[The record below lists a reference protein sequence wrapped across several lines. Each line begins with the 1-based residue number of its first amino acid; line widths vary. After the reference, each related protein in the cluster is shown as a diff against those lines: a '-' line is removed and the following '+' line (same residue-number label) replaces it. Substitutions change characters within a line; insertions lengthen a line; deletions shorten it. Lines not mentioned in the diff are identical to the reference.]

1 MSEPTPDAAPVSEA
15 PRPAKPARR
24 DVPAEIIAHLW
35 SRRWFIACVMVPA
48 VVLFTIILLLIP
60 KQYRAEAT
68 VILLPP
74 RFTSDVRTE
83 PLSVPTAMSLLR
95 SGELAA
101 QVIRQVRA
109 GHAALAAYAT
119 DRGGVTKLAE
129 RMAEQGETLDAEA
142 IRTAAANPLLADW
155 LLGMSPTETRA
166 LMQMD
171 SGELADWTVDAL
183 LNSFAT
189 EDIVEKKTATDIKLS
204 PLIRLLVVSDTG
216 ARAQML
222 ANTWA
227 LLFTRMYDEIA
238 NSTTHRQYESIL
250 KQQLASTEELEAVSR
265 EVVEFKA
272 TNNLELY
279 LRLIE
284 QHSINL
290 TEFLLQRTDKSKA
303 LASEERR
310 LQELI
315 QIHEAVT
322 QPDGTW
328 VGSYEPT
335 FDAATTA
342 SGPRMR
348 ARAAQD
354 KPLSESYAVLRGKAV
369 ESLSMME
376 TAMSNVE
383 HFYENF
389 PVEMIENDL
398 AQMKIDHVEAES
410 RLRTGL
416 VRMQTLTDSLTKLD
430 DTLSNTEQFIVIS
443 KQLPDETIGQALMS
457 GSRDNVRAVANI
469 QFREELLNPVWDELQ
484 KQRARVA
491 IELEQVRSE
500 VDTLQARL
508 PATRAEV
515 LNLQSLM
522 YRARMQEL
530 PIKAN
535 LQHWQS
541 MNTKLADSFVD
552 TNAEIY
558 NSRRSALLLRQ
569 ELDQLDEET
578 TRSEQI
584 VRDLQM
590 KYDDA
595 AARLQILESRQKAVQ
610 RNADLLLQKLQEA
623 QLAKDQELSDISIAA
638 PAVMPERH
646 FFPRR
651 SVLLVALT
659 LLTFAVLAGAL
670 ARRKYMELAA
680 E

>member
-1 MSEPTPDAAPVSEA
+1 MPEPTPDATPVPEA
-15 PRPAKPARR
+15 PPPAKPARR

-35 SRRWFIACVMVPA
+35 SRRWFIARVMVPA
-48 VVLFTIILLLIP
+48 IVLFTIVLLLIP

-109 GHAALAAYAT
+109 GNAALAAYAAE
-119 DRGGVTKLAE
+119 RGGVDKLAE
-129 RMAEQGETLDAEA
+129 RLAEQGESLDAEA
-142 IRTAAANPLLADW
+142 LRKVAADPLLADW
-155 LLGMSPTETRA
+155 LLGMSPAETVA
-166 LMQMD
+166 LMEMD
-171 SGELADWTVDAL
+171 AKELADWTVDAL
-183 LNSFAT
+183 LRSFST

-238 NSTTHRQYESIL
+238 NSKTHRQYESIL
-250 KQQLASTEELEAVSR
+250 KQQQASTQELEDVSR
-265 EVVEFKA
+265 EVVEFKSA
-272 TNNLELY
+272 NNLELY

-290 TEFLLQRTDKSKA
+290 TEFLLQRTERAKA

-328 VGSYEPT
+328 VGSFEP
-335 FDAATTA
+335 DLDATTGTRRRVGTRTA
-342 SGPRMR
+342 EVKSLP
-348 ARAAQD
+348 
-354 KPLSESYAVLRGKAV
+354 ESYAVLRGKAV
-369 ESLSMME
+369 ESLAMME

-383 HFYENF
+383 RFYENY

-398 AQMKIDHVEAES
+398 AQLKIDHVEAES

-416 VRMQTLTDSLTKLD
+416 VRMQTLTDSLASLD
-430 DTLSNTEQFIVIS
+430 ETLSDTQQFLVIS

-469 QFREELLNPVWDELQ
+469 QFREEQLNPVWDELQ
-484 KQRARVA
+484 KQRAKVS

-500 VDTLQARL
+500 VLTLQEKL
-508 PATRAEV
+508 PYTRAEV
-515 LNLQSLM
+515 LELQSLM

-535 LQHWQS
+535 LEHWQA

-558 NSRRSALLLRQ
+558 NSRRTALLLRQ
-569 ELDQLDEET
+569 ELAQLDEET

-584 VRDLQM
+584 VRDLQS

-595 AARLQILESRQKAVQ
+595 AARLQILEARQKAVQ

-623 QLAKDQELSDISIAA
+623 QLAKDQELSDVSIAA
-638 PAVMPERH
+638 PAVKPERH

-651 SVLLVALT
+651 SILLAALT

-670 ARRKYMELAA
+670 AREKYMELAA